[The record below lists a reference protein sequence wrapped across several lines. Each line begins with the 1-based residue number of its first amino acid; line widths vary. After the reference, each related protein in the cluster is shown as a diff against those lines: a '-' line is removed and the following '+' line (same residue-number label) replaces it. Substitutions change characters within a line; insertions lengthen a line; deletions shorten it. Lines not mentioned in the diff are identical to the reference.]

1 MWLIL
6 SFRLERVLQEDASNQ
21 RRHDLLQYLQSQI
34 GDKSLQLPEELD
46 IWVQEQE
53 QIFLDTLKRPAED
66 EQALILQLA
75 VDNGGT
81 GFLRKRYIWPCNF

>member
-34 GDKSLQLPEELD
+34 GDKSLQLPEELE
-46 IWVQEQE
+46 IWVEEQQE
-53 QIFLDTLKRPAED
+53 IFLDTLKRPAEG

-81 GFLRKRYIWPCNF
+81 GFLRKRYM